1 MAPIAHSGDDK
12 QKMKR
17 IGRKVGNLVA
27 AMLGVSITLVV
38 VLCVLMF
45 YRLTMSMMQKE
56 CVSGTNVLAYEL
68 ASYSGGDDKTPL
80 LDALKKEMGCEFTIF
95 HGDERAYT
103 TIQQNGQRAV
113 GTRLSGSIAEIVL
126 TQGKSYVGQATIL
139 GEKHL
144 CSYVPTYD
152 AGGQIDGLIFA
163 GISMAD
169 AMGQIGL
176 TVALSFLSGVA
187 LITIGIMLIGA
198 YIKRT
203 VSKPLF
209 RLTILA
215 QTLEQGDLGLNQ
227 HQTMMVE
234 IDSNDEIGT
243 LSKCFDNTISRLR
256 NYIGEIS
263 HMLEAIAGGDLT
275 AQITQEYVGDFAAI
289 RTSLNDIL
297 QRLNSTVGQIVS
309 SAEHVSAGAEQMSV
323 ASQALSQGSMEQTGA
338 VEELEETMR
347 SVTSSVRQTAESV
360 QRAREQVDGM
370 GVQLAE
376 GNQRM
381 HEMTG
386 AMREISDSS
395 NEIEKIIKT
404 IEDIAFQTNILALN
418 AAVEAARAG
427 SAGKGF
433 AVVADEVRNLATK
446 SDEAAKATKDLI
458 DGSMNA
464 VREGA
469 EAVGNVTTSLERTS
483 ELAGSVTTMMETV
496 VEAVESQTTAIM
508 QVTEGIDQISAVVQ
522 TNSATSE
529 ECAAASEE
537 LSSQA
542 NIMHQ
547 MMAEF
552 KVSSRLGGG
561 FSSYSAPAPQPAPSF
576 QSSASSWESDG
587 DYAGGV
593 SDNPFTGAK
602 Y

>member
-126 TQGKSYVGQATIL
+126 TQGKSYVGQSTIL

-152 AGGQIDGLIFA
+152 ANGQIDGLIFA

-209 RLTILA
+209 RLTVLA

-427 SAGKGF
+427 TAGKGF
-433 AVVADEVRNLATK
+433 AVVADEVRNLAAK
-446 SDEAAKATKDLI
+446 S
-458 DGSMNA
+458 
-464 VREGA
+464 A
-469 EAVGNVTTSLERTS
+469 EASQSTSALIGRSIAAVNQGTQIAGATARQLEGIVANANGIVETINAIAADAQTQ
-483 ELAGSVTTMMETV
+483 AG
-496 VEAVESQTTAIM
+496 AVEQI
-508 QVTEGIDQISAVVQ
+508 QDQIGQITGVVQ
-522 TNSATSE
+522 TNSSTAEESAATSQ
-529 ECAAASEE
+529 E
-537 LSSQA
+537 LSAQA
-542 NIMHQ
+542 SVLKQ
-547 MMAEF
+547 LVRTF
-552 KVSSRLGGG
+552 RLRR
-561 FSSYSAPAPQPAPSF
+561 
-576 QSSASSWESDG
+576 
-587 DYAGGV
+587 
-593 SDNPFTGAK
+593 T
-602 Y
+602 

>member
-1 MAPIAHSGDDK
+1 
-12 QKMKR
+12 MKR

-152 AGGQIDGLIFA
+152 ANGQIDGLIFA

-209 RLTILA
+209 RLTVLA

-370 GVQLAE
+370 GSQLAE

-427 SAGKGF
+427 TAGKGF
-433 AVVADEVRNLATK
+433 AVVADEVRNLAAK
-446 SDEAAKATKDLI
+446 S
-458 DGSMNA
+458 
-464 VREGA
+464 A
-469 EAVGNVTTSLERTS
+469 EASQSTSALIGRSIAAVNQGTQIAGATARQLEGIVANANGIVETINAIAADAQTQ
-483 ELAGSVTTMMETV
+483 AG
-496 VEAVESQTTAIM
+496 AVEQI
-508 QVTEGIDQISAVVQ
+508 QDQIGQITGVVQ
-522 TNSATSE
+522 TNSSTAEESAATSQ
-529 ECAAASEE
+529 E
-537 LSSQA
+537 LSAQA
-542 NIMHQ
+542 SVLKQ
-547 MMAEF
+547 LVKTF
-552 KVSSRLGGG
+552 RLRRI
-561 FSSYSAPAPQPAPSF
+561 
-576 QSSASSWESDG
+576 
-587 DYAGGV
+587 
-593 SDNPFTGAK
+593 
-602 Y
+602 

>member
-1 MAPIAHSGDDK
+1 MTPIAHSGDDK

-152 AGGQIDGLIFA
+152 ANGQIDGLIFA
-163 GISMAD
+163 GISMTD
-169 AMGQIGL
+169 ALGQIGL

-427 SAGKGF
+427 TAGKGF
-433 AVVADEVRNLATK
+433 AVVADEVRNLAAK
-446 SDEAAKATKDLI
+446 S
-458 DGSMNA
+458 
-464 VREGA
+464 A
-469 EAVGNVTTSLERTS
+469 EASQSTSALIGRSIAAVNQGTQIAGATARQLEGIVANANGIVETINAIAADAQTQ
-483 ELAGSVTTMMETV
+483 AG
-496 VEAVESQTTAIM
+496 AVEQI
-508 QVTEGIDQISAVVQ
+508 QDQIGQITGVVQ
-522 TNSATSE
+522 TNSSTAEESAATSQ
-529 ECAAASEE
+529 E
-537 LSSQA
+537 LSAQA
-542 NIMHQ
+542 SVLKQ
-547 MMAEF
+547 LVKTF
-552 KVSSRLGGG
+552 RLRRI
-561 FSSYSAPAPQPAPSF
+561 
-576 QSSASSWESDG
+576 
-587 DYAGGV
+587 
-593 SDNPFTGAK
+593 
-602 Y
+602 

>member
-152 AGGQIDGLIFA
+152 ANGQIDGLIFA

-209 RLTILA
+209 RLTVLA

-309 SAEHVSAGAEQMSV
+309 SSEHVSAGAEQMSV

-427 SAGKGF
+427 TAGKGF
-433 AVVADEVRNLATK
+433 AVVADEVRNLAAK
-446 SDEAAKATKDLI
+446 S
-458 DGSMNA
+458 
-464 VREGA
+464 A
-469 EAVGNVTTSLERTS
+469 EASQSTSALIGRSIAAVNQGTQIAGATARQLEGIVANANGIVETINAIAADAQTQ
-483 ELAGSVTTMMETV
+483 AG
-496 VEAVESQTTAIM
+496 AVEQI
-508 QVTEGIDQISAVVQ
+508 QDQIGQITGVVQ
-522 TNSATSE
+522 TNSSTAEESAATSQ
-529 ECAAASEE
+529 E
-537 LSSQA
+537 LSAQA
-542 NIMHQ
+542 SVLKQ
-547 MMAEF
+547 LVKTF
-552 KVSSRLGGG
+552 RLRRI
-561 FSSYSAPAPQPAPSF
+561 
-576 QSSASSWESDG
+576 
-587 DYAGGV
+587 
-593 SDNPFTGAK
+593 
-602 Y
+602 

>member
-1 MAPIAHSGDDK
+1 MIPVTNGENK
-12 QKMKR
+12 KKKMKH
-17 IGRKVGNLVA
+17 IGRKVGSLVA
-27 AMLGVSITLVV
+27 VMLGLSITLVV

-45 YRLTMSMMQKE
+45 YRLTMSMMQDV

-68 ASYSGGDDKTPL
+68 ADRDDTEDMTAL
-80 LDALKKEMGCEFTIF
+80 LDDLKAQMGCEFTIF

-152 AGGQIDGLIFA
+152 ANGQIDGLIFA

-209 RLTILA
+209 RLTVLA

-338 VEELEETMR
+338 VEELEETIR
-347 SVTSSVRQTAESV
+347 SVTGSVKQTAQNV
-360 QRAREQVDGM
+360 QRAREQVGGM
-370 GVQLAE
+370 GGQLAE

-381 HEMTG
+381 QEMIA
-386 AMREISDSS
+386 AMGEITSSS

-404 IEDIAFQTNILALN
+404 IEDIAFQTSILALN

-427 SAGKGF
+427 TAGKGF
-433 AVVADEVRNLATK
+433 AVVADEVRNLAAK
-446 SDEAAKATKDLI
+446 S
-458 DGSMNA
+458 
-464 VREGA
+464 A
-469 EAVGNVTTSLERTS
+469 EASQSTSALIGRSIAAVNQGTQIAGATARQLEGIVANANGIVETINAIAADAQTQ
-483 ELAGSVTTMMETV
+483 AG
-496 VEAVESQTTAIM
+496 AVEQI
-508 QVTEGIDQISAVVQ
+508 QDQIGQITGVVQ
-522 TNSATSE
+522 TNSSTAEESAATSQ
-529 ECAAASEE
+529 E
-537 LSSQA
+537 LSAQA
-542 NIMHQ
+542 SV
-547 MMAEF
+547 F
-552 KVSSRLGGG
+552 VSV
-561 FSSYSAPAPQPAPSF
+561 SF
-576 QSSASSWESDG
+576 RDI
-587 DYAGGV
+587 
-593 SDNPFTGAK
+593 
-602 Y
+602 